1 MDIDPKFID
10 VDFVKEAP
18 IAGRLMGAN
27 PRKLLYGNAGA
38 PKYKDVENLIPDA
51 EWPGL
56 IKKYEAQYGVINP
69 FITRIYDQN
78 GEPSCVSNAFCQ
90 AHEIKQAQILGLNKV
105 VPLSAINL
113 YERVGS
119 PRSGSSLDDN
129 MREMTSRGVLPLDT
143 EANRKRFKHV
153 APANGYGRAHP
164 AGWEE
169 TAKLFQN
176 AEWADIDSLAEFMTA
191 LLKGQPVIYARSGHC
206 ILATI
211 PVLKGSSLYCGYTNS
226 WGQWGGKVNDKFA
239 YGLGLD
245 SQRIMSYGGMALRS
259 IKLPEELL

>member
-10 VDFVKEAP
+10 VDFTKEAP
-18 IAGRLMGAN
+18 VVGRLMGCL
-27 PRKLLYGNAGA
+27 PRQKAYGEAGI
-38 PKYKDVENLIPDA
+38 PKYKDVEELIPDS
-51 EWPGL
+51 EWPKLIERYAAQHGL
-56 IKKYEAQYGVINP
+56 IAP
-69 FITRIYDQN
+69 HITRVYDQD

-90 AHEIKQAQILGLNKV
+90 AHEIVQAKMLGKEKV
-105 VPLSAINL
+105 VHLSAINL

-119 PRSGSSLDDN
+119 RSSGSSLDSN
-129 MREMTSRGVLPLDT
+129 MREMTSRGVLPLNN
-143 EANRKRFKHV
+143 EENKRRFKHT

-164 AGWEE
+164 SGWEE
-169 TAKLFQN
+169 TGKLFQN
-176 AEWADIDSLAEFMTA
+176 AEWADIDGLREFMTA

-206 ILATI
+206 ILGVL
-211 PVLKGSSLYCGYTNS
+211 PVLKGSSLYCGYVNS
-226 WGQWGGKVNDKFA
+226 WGEWGGKLNEQFN